1 MKIYIAKSQTWFD
14 ENSKVE
20 LIDDYRP
27 QINAGLFCGFRKNKE
42 DEEICNFDEFIIE
55 DGE

>member
-1 MKIYIAKSQTWFD
+1 MKIYIAKPQTWFD
-14 ENSKVE
+14 ENSKVK

-27 QINAGLFCGFRKNKE
+27 KMNAGLFCGFRDKKE
-42 DEEICNFDEFIIE
+42 DEEICSFDEFIIE